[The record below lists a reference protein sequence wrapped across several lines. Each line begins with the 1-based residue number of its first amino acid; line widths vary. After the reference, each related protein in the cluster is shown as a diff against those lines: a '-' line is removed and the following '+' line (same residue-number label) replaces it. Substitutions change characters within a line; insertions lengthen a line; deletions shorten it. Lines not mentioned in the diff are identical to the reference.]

1 MLSPDKQKKLKR
13 LETLA
18 KVIDNGDVAILE
30 HVDSLEDKL
39 EELEKQIPD
48 VRSALDRVEALVDGE
63 KGDKGDDYVLTSED
77 KKEIASLI
85 KVPVVEKVI
94 ERTEVV
100 KEQPIVTKEIVKE
113 VREVKV
119 DVPFVDD
126 ASISYLEEK
135 IVSLKEKLEDKIDNL
150 PKATLPSPIGIVVRE
165 VQAGAGVSIDNSN
178 PLKPIISSTEGVT
191 TWSYYATT
199 WSVEPTL
206 NSSITGGDVYDY
218 TLNGTTRY
226 RFVPDPYD
234 PTQDAF
240 YSTFSA
246 GVLSDIIVTRG

>member
-135 IVSLKEKLEDKIDNL
+135 IVSLEEKLEDKIDNL

>member
-39 EELEKQIPD
+39 EELEKQIPY

-135 IVSLKEKLEDKIDNL
+135 IVSLEEKLEDKIDNL

-206 NSSITGGDVYDY
+206 NSSITGGDVYNY

-226 RFVPDPYD
+226 RFVPTTYD